1 MSKESVKAYMSRLA
15 TDSDFRSKINA
26 ISDMGKRM
34 AFQKEQ
40 GFDFSPPDIG
50 PALAEMTDQELAA
63 AGGGACRT
71 GNTAACGRPW
81 DRKALQ
87 CSAINGGGETC
98 SR

>member
-1 MSKESVKAYMSRLA
+1 MSKESVKAYVGRLA
-15 TDSDFRSKINA
+15 ADNEFRRRINA
-26 ISDMGKRM
+26 VSDVSARI

-40 GFDFSPPDIG
+40 GFEFSPSEIG
-50 PALAEMTDQELAA
+50 PGLAEMTDQELAV

-71 GNTAACGRPW
+71 GKTARCGRSW
-81 DRKALQ
+81 DRKALE